1 MSEKTKE
8 SRIFYLAATMI
19 LLAVE
24 VFIALYVHDSFIRP
38 YVGDVLVVIVLYC
51 FVRIWIPKGWAWLPV
66 FLFLFAAGVEVMQ
79 YFQLSKMLGVGDNPF
94 FRIVLGS
101 VFDVKDILCYGVGC
115 ILLGL
120 FQRWEKNK

>member
-8 SRIFYLAATMI
+8 SRIFYLVATMI
-19 LLAVE
+19 LFAVE

-51 FVRIWIPKGWAWLPV
+51 FVRIWISKGWACLPV

-79 YFQLSKMLGVGDNPF
+79 YFQLSKMLGVG
-94 FRIVLGS
+94 
-101 VFDVKDILCYGVGC
+101 C

-120 FQRWEKNK
+120 FQRWKKRRLTNDEGYK